1 MIIILIGPQG
11 SGKGTQ
17 GQLLKRNHH
26 IHYISTGSLLRKM
39 AKHTKNGDK
48 LKATDGKLLPD
59 SVINGLVEEEM
70 QKHHTA
76 NFIFDGYPRTTEQ
89 AEFLSDYI
97 NDHFKEKKSMVIY
110 FELDDNEAIR
120 RISKRLT
127 CVSCGFVTYPS
138 RISLY
143 QIFKICPNCH
153 HKLAIRADDNEVA
166 VKERLRIFRK
176 DTFPLINY
184 YSDKHILFTVDARKN
199 IGAINEEVERILNE
213 NR

>member
-17 GQLLKRNHH
+17 GQLLKKNHH
-26 IHYISTGSLLRKM
+26 FHYISTGSLLRKK
-39 AKHTKNGDK
+39 AKHSKDAES
-48 LKATDGKLLPD
+48 LKAKDGKLLPD
-59 SVINGLVEEEM
+59 SFINKMVEDEM
-70 QKHHTA
+70 LKHHTA
-76 NFIFDGYPRTTEQ
+76 NFIFDGYPRTTDQ
-89 AEFLSDYI
+89 AIFLSNYI
-97 NDHFKEKKSMVIY
+97 DKHFKEKKTMVIY

-127 CVSCGFVTYPS
+127 CLNCGYVTYPS

-143 QIFKICPNCH
+143 QLFKICPNCH
-153 HKLAIRADDNEVA
+153 HKLAIRADDNESA
-166 VKERLRIFRK
+166 VKERLHIFRK

-184 YSDKHILFTVDARKN
+184 YADKHLLFTIDARKS
-199 IGAINEEVERILNE
+199 IDEINGEVERIIDE